1 MNNLAPGMVLTP
13 FNQKAVD
20 DPEVREK
27 QVQSIPMKRA
37 AQPEEIAELA
47 LFLASDKCQLCYR
60 FNLCNGWRLNAKYG
74 SRSLNEFHPP

>member
-1 MNNLAPGMVLTP
+1 MVLTP

-47 LFLASDKCQLCYR
+47 LFLASDMPAMLQVQ
-60 FNLCNGWRLNAKYG
+60 
-74 SRSLNEFHPP
+74 PM